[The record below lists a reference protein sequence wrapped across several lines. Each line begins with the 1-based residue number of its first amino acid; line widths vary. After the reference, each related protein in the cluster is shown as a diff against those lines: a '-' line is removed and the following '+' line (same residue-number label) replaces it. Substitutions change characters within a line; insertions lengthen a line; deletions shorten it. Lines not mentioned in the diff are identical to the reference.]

1 MPANIP
7 VSFFGWVEK
16 LLNEYGELF
25 LRGTGVTLLVALTGT
40 VLGFVIIG
48 LLSNSMNLLNINSFY
63 QQIVKGCLIILAVLL
78 DMLSKGRKD

>member
-1 MPANIP
+1 MSGGIG
-7 VSFFGWVEK
+7 S
-16 LLNEYGELF
+16 
-25 LRGTGVTLLVALTGT
+25 LTGT

-78 DMLSKGRKD
+78 DMLSKGKKD